1 MVATAV
7 HVSMHAQRA
16 KERIEQH
23 RNGQLVSLIV
33 ALCTP
38 MQVQGQSSLT
48 RDLRRS
54 SAPSRGE
61 ASTWTTGRARLMS
74 RSARRDNAER
84 ADQQA
89 RGGPYVQSVGR
100 SVSIAARFSVGEGW
114 QGRCGDWRVR

>member
-38 MQVQGQSSLT
+38 MQVPAGKQSLPQKIGAVVHNQYMC
-48 RDLRRS
+48 RNY
-54 SAPSRGE
+54 A
-61 ASTWTTGRARLMS
+61 
-74 RSARRDNAER
+74 
-84 ADQQA
+84 Q
-89 RGGPYVQSVGR
+89 RGGRGR
-100 SVSIAARFSVGEGW
+100 GRPR
-114 QGRCGDWRVR
+114 QGI